1 MVSELYIFKIGK
13 NLIFSE
19 QKMVINVVT
28 DSFFLKVTLY
38 SVAIV
43 IKLPQKHQ
51 YVHLTAYD
59 YSF

>member
-1 MVSELYIFKIGK
+1 M
-13 NLIFSE
+13 E
-19 QKMVINVVT
+19 QKWSLMLQQIV
-28 DSFFLKVTLY
+28 FLKKVTLY

>member
-1 MVSELYIFKIGK
+1 MVKA
-13 NLIFSE
+13 E
-19 QKMVINVVT
+19 QKMVINVAA
-28 DSFFLKVTLY
+28 DSIFLKVTLY
-38 SVAIV
+38 SVTIV

>member
-1 MVSELYIFKIGK
+1 
-13 NLIFSE
+13 
-19 QKMVINVVT
+19 MVINVVA